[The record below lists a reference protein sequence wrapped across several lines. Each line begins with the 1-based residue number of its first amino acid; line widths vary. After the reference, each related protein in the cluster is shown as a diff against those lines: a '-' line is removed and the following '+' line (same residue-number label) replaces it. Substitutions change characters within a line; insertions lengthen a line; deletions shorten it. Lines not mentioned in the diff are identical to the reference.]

1 MRTALAALLLLAV
14 AAVDC
19 TAADD
24 QFPLFRTLTSDDP
37 PRLIAYTPSQLDP
50 RNEANQRALPTSSIR
65 ADLEALRPA
74 FDGLVLYG
82 YHEACTPRIMAVA
95 KDLDYR
101 VVLLAIWDL
110 KSSAEVDG
118 CAREANFWKDQFD
131 LGVIVGNEGITFGRY
146 EREDLTIAGDRVRK
160 QLHRSI
166 PIGTS
171 EPLERSRDKFVH
183 QFGDF
188 VAPNIHPVFDQPD
201 LDAAAAAAWAR
212 EQARALA
219 QQAGKPVILKET
231 GFPHG
236 GKPRYSN
243 ESQQAFWQAY
253 VEPGMIA
260 PGSSGAWVYYGV
272 AFEAFD
278 LPWKQE
284 ASGLDVEDSWGLF
297 TKDRTPLPAVGVWQ
311 RRK

>member
-1 MRTALAALLLLAV
+1 MKTALAALLFLTV
-14 AAVDC
+14 AAVDGM
-19 TAADD
+19 AADVR
-24 QFPLFRTLTSDDP
+24 FPLFRTLTSDDP

-50 RNEANQRALPTSSIR
+50 RDEANQRALPTTSIR
-65 ADLEALRPA
+65 ADLEALRPV

-95 KDLDYR
+95 KDLNYR

-110 KSSAEVDG
+110 RSSAEVDG
-118 CAREANFWKDQFD
+118 CAREANLWKDHFD
-131 LGVIVGNEGITFGRY
+131 LGVIVGNEGITFDRY
-146 EREDLTIAGDRVRK
+146 EREDLAIAGDRLRR
-160 QLHRSI
+160 QLHQAI

-171 EPLERSRDKFVH
+171 EPLQRSRDEFVQ

-188 VAPNIHPVFDQPD
+188 MAPNIHPVFDRPD
-201 LDAAAAAAWAR
+201 LSPAAAAAWAR

-236 GKPRYSN
+236 GKPQYSI
-243 ESQQAFWQAY
+243 ESQQAFWQAF
-253 VEPGMIA
+253 VEPGILDR
-260 PGSSGAWVYYGV
+260 SSNESWVYCGV

-278 LPWKQE
+278 LPWKQQ

-297 TKDRTPLPAVGVWQ
+297 TNDRTPLPALDAW
-311 RRK
+311 KE